1 MKTNEMFPS
10 KYFKADPDLLDKK
23 RQPLDLPVTITSIEV
38 ETFNQDDGSE
48 DTKYV
53 LYFDETPK
61 GLILNKTN
69 YNILMG
75 LYPASD
81 TDQWISERVTLY
93 AKEVDF
99 RGNTTW
105 GTRIRLS
112 PPGEVE
118 YTDLE

>member
-10 KYFKADPDLLDKK
+10 KYFKADPDLLSDERK
-23 RQPLDLPVTITSIEV
+23 PLDLPVTIVDIAT
-38 ETFNQDDGSE
+38 ETFNQDDGTE
-48 DTKYV
+48 DTKHV

-69 YNILMG
+69 YNVLMK
-75 LYPASD
+75 LYPAAD
-81 TDQWISERVTLY
+81 TDEWKGQRITLY

-105 GTRIRLS
+105 GTRIRLA

-118 YTDLE
+118 YTEDF